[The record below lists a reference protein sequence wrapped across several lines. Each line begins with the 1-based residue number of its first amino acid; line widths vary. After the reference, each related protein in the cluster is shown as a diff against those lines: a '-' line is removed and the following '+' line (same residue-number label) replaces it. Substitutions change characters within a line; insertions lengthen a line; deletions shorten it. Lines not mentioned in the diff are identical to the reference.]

1 MSPAQQ
7 ALDYRREIDE
17 NQKQIREMVMESY
30 HDIAAGKGRDCNE
43 FLTDWRK
50 SIPMTEYKVITL
62 PLAEVDIA
70 DQTDYIAFEL
80 KSPETAVNT
89 VRGFRKVINSLSL
102 FPQSHELDED
112 EELAAYGIRKTYYKN
127 YKIYFLID
135 EEEQAVYILRVF
147 HMLVD
152 SREKILRIFRV

>member
-7 ALDYRREIDE
+7 VLDYRREIDE

-30 HDIAAGKGRDCNE
+30 RDIAAGKGRDCNE
-43 FLTDWRK
+43 FFDELEKRYTN
-50 SIPMTEYKVITL
+50 EYKVVTL
-62 PLAEVDIA
+62 PLAEEDIA

-80 KSPETAVNT
+80 KSPETAVNM
-89 VRGFRKVINSLSL
+89 VRGFRKAINSLSL

-112 EELAAYGIRKTYYKN
+112 EELAGYGIRKTYHKN

-135 EEEQAVYILRVF
+135 EREQTVYILRVF

-152 SREKILRIFRV
+152 SREKILRIFRA